1 MAPTTVGRYFAETL
15 KGYGVSHVFYVP
27 AVFLTGTAALNEA
40 GIKRVV
46 THHEVAAAYM
56 ADGYARAGRR
66 PGFCMAQQVGAA
78 NLAAGLRDAFL
89 ASSPVIALTGG
100 VHPDNRYQYLYQV
113 IEDYPLYN
121 QVTKFN
127 ARVEKPSRFPDL
139 LQQAFREAVTGTPG
153 PTHIEMPGRLGEGAE
168 GEIDAEVVV
177 EGQFRS
183 LPPYRPVE
191 ADPARIEEA
200 AKLLAAAERPVI
212 VAGGGVVTSGAQR
225 EVVKLAER
233 LQIPVATSPTGKGTI
248 LETHHLSIGTVG
260 SYGRRAANRLVK
272 EADLIF
278 FIGSRAGDMT
288 TDHYTTPRK
297 GTPTIQLDINPGEI
311 GRIYPSKAAL
321 VGDAKMTLTRLI
333 EAANPQQGRTEA
345 WVKHAREMLAEW
357 RAGFEEFA
365 RSDAVPIRPERL
377 CRELTQFLPDNAV
390 VVSDTGHSTI
400 WSATM
405 VEITKPDQMYIR
417 CFGTLGWA
425 FPGSLGVKCALPD
438 RPVFTF
444 TGDGG
449 FYYHMAEL
457 ETAARNNI
465 NTIVVVNNNLA
476 LSQVKT
482 ALYVGDL
489 ASQWGKPEEVYAFS
503 PTTNFAR
510 IADELGCLG
519 IRVERAS
526 EIRPALEKAV
536 AANRPVVI
544 DVITDTDATPPWS

>member
-15 KGYGVSHVFYVP
+15 KGYGVSHLFYVP
-27 AVFLTGTAALNEA
+27 AVFLTGTSALNDV

-56 ADGYARAGRR
+56 ADGYARAGRK

-89 ASSPVIALTGG
+89 AGSPVIALTGG
-100 VHPDNRYQYLYQV
+100 VHPDNRYHYLYQV

-127 ARVEKPSRFPDL
+127 ARIEKPSRFPDL
-139 LQQAFREAVTGTPG
+139 LRQAFREAVTGTPG
-153 PTHIEMPGRLGEGAE
+153 PAHLEMPGRLAEGAE
-168 GEIDAEVVV
+168 GEIDAEVIV
-177 EGQFRS
+177 EQQFS
-183 LPPYRPVE
+183 HLPPYRPVD
-191 ADPARIEEA
+191 ADPTRIEEA
-200 AKLLAAAERPVI
+200 ARLLAAAERPVI
-212 VAGGGVVTSGAQR
+212 VAGGGVIASGAQR
-225 EVVKLAER
+225 DVVKLAER

-248 LETHHLSIGTVG
+248 LETHPLSIGTVG
-260 SYGRRAANRLVK
+260 SYGRQAVNQLVK
-272 EADLIF
+272 QADLVF

-288 TDHYTTPRK
+288 TDHYTTPPR
-297 GTPTIQLDINPGEI
+297 GTPAIQLDINPSEI
-311 GRIYPSKAAL
+311 GRIYPARVAL
-321 VGDAKMTLTRLI
+321 VGDVAVTTSRLV
-333 EAANPQQGRTEA
+333 EVVSPQPGKTA
-345 WVKHAREMLAEW
+345 GWVKHAQEAIAQW
-357 RAGFEEFA
+357 RAGFESMA

-377 CRELTQFLPDNAV
+377 CRELTQFLPNNGV

-425 FPGSLGVKCALPD
+425 FPGSMGAKCAVPD

-449 FYYHMAEL
+449 FYYHVAEL

-465 NTIVVVNNNLA
+465 NTITIVNNNLA
-476 LSQVKT
+476 LSQVKS
-482 ALYVGDL
+482 ALYAGDL
-489 ASQWGKPEEVYAFS
+489 ASRWGKPEEVYAFS

-510 IADELGCLG
+510 IANELGCLG
-519 IRVERAS
+519 IRVEKAS

-536 AANRPVVI
+536 AANRPVVV
-544 DVITDTDATPPWS
+544 DVVTDTDATPPWS